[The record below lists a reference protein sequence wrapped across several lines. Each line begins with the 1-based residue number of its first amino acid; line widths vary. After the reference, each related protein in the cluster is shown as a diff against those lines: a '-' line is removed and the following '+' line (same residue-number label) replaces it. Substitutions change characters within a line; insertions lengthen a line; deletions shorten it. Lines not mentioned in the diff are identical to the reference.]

1 MKRGETTGMCVE
13 EIPGYAGGCWRFP
26 SLSHVASAK
35 AYFSCVD
42 TRELVSLLI
51 DPHGESAP

>member
-1 MKRGETTGMCVE
+1 MCVE
-13 EIPGYAGGCWRFP
+13 EIPGYAGGCWRLP